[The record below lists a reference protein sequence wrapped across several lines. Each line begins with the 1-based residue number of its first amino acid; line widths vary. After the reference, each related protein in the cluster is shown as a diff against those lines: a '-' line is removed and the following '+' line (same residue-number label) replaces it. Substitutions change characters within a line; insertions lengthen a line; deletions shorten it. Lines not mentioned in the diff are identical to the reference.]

1 MDTLR
6 ASTFILPEPSRTMH
20 ARALWA
26 EIANDVA
33 HSSNDRYQFVGTWG
47 YRVCLK
53 TEASSSPD
61 RLLVRYRTVE
71 ATIRRRSGR
80 PTLLDLSVGNLF
92 SSSAASPPEPLHV
105 VTEAKYA
112 VWARH
117 AGQVS
122 LADHVRLIRQFTA
135 DVMDAGWR
143 LENSALQPVKILP
156 PAIRN
161 GRGVQDLPTD
171 KFYLLAQ
178 YPAKMID
185 TSMAFTVV
193 WSKSSEAA
201 WATAQLEASLER
213 MLRVSRTKVPRV
225 LQARRMSAETMNLV
239 LLDEQED
246 LADLPDLR
254 EELRAAEAAG
264 IRFKLAKM
272 GSLSKAYP
280 AQNIAYD
287 MFQIAGGRHWIPA
300 EPQPAFCSMDAGHE
314 KSGNKSR
321 WVKVETDGQQVIRKV
336 SVFDTCLAE
345 HLPATL
351 VDVMWPSEPTAIVC
365 RDGRFS
371 QERSVIEARAATER
385 RPLIEAKKSPKA
397 ILWRASDN
405 GELPAQFGDAVIDDH
420 DEVLLQTV
428 SQDTRD
434 YIHPVRLALQ
444 GADSIHLTTAFLHQH
459 AIPGLSLFRMSRLPG
474 ALYFADL
481 VSKLTADGW
490 PKAVGR
496 GFNIPQVIP

>member
-6 ASTFILPEPSRTMH
+6 ASTFILPEPSRMMH

-26 EIANDVA
+26 EMANDVA
-33 HSSNDRYQFVGTWG
+33 HQSNDRYEFVGTWG

-53 TEASSSPD
+53 TEAFSSPD
-61 RLLVRYRTVE
+61 RMLVRYRTME
-71 ATIRRRSGR
+71 ASLRRRSGR

-92 SSSAASPPEPLHV
+92 SNATASPPEPLHV
-105 VTEAKYA
+105 VNEVRYA
-112 VWARH
+112 QWARH

-122 LADHVRLIRQFTA
+122 LADHVRLVRQFTA

-143 LENSALQPVKILP
+143 LENAALRPIKIPP

-161 GRGVQDLPTD
+161 GRGVQYLPTE

-178 YPAKMID
+178 YPAKMAD
-185 TSMAFTVV
+185 TGLAFTVV
-193 WSKSSEAA
+193 WPESSKAA
-201 WATAQLEASLER
+201 WAAAQLEASLDR
-213 MLRVSRTKVPRV
+213 MLRVSRPQVPRV

-239 LLDEQED
+239 LLDDQED
-246 LADLPDLR
+246 LADLPNLR

-287 MFQIAGGRHWIPA
+287 MFQIAGGRHWMPA
-300 EPQPAFCSMDAGHE
+300 EPQPAFCSMDAGHD
-314 KSGNKSR
+314 KAGNKSR
-321 WVKVETDGQQVIRKV
+321 WVKVETDGQQAIRKV

-345 HLPATL
+345 HLPAAL
-351 VDVMWPSEPTAIVC
+351 VDVMWPSEPTAIAC

-371 QERSVIEARAATER
+371 QERSVMEARAAMEC
-385 RPLIEAKKSPKA
+385 RPLIEAKKSPRA
-397 ILWRASDN
+397 ILWHASGN

-428 SQDTRD
+428 PQDPRD

-444 GADSIHLTTAFLHQH
+444 GEDAIQLTTAFLHQH

-481 VSKLTADGW
+481 VSKLTTDGW